1 MNVLLKKAYISVK
14 GPLFLFVKK
23 EVPMMALAY
32 FNGKIVGVDDP
43 VIPIDERGHQFGDG
57 VYEVIRFY
65 QGKPFMMKEHLDRLY
80 MSAKAIKLEIGKEP
94 DELEALILQLVEK
107 SGLAQAD
114 LYIQATRGIAPRNH
128 LFPKCPAS
136 ISMTV
141 KPARELSESMRRE
154 GVKVAVLPDER
165 WQNCYIKSLNL
176 LPNILAKQEAFEQG
190 CFEAVLV
197 RDGRITEGSSTNVF
211 IVKDGKIQTTPLS
224 NRILAGITR
233 LAVKEAAEELR
244 VPFVE
249 KDFTPEELY
258 QADEV
263 FLTSTTSEVLAVTVA
278 DGREIGNGRP
288 GSITGR
294 LHECFQQKT
303 K

>member
-1 MNVLLKKAYISVK
+1 
-14 GPLFLFVKK
+14 
-23 EVPMMALAY
+23 MALAY

-80 MSAKAIKLEIGKEP
+80 MSAKAIKLEIGKEQ
-94 DELEALILQLVEK
+94 DELGALMRQLVEK
-107 SGLAQAD
+107 SGLANAD
-114 LYIQATRGIAPRNH
+114 LYMQATRGIAPRNH

-141 KPARELSESMRRE
+141 KPARELSEDVRKD
-154 GVKVAVLPDER
+154 GVKVALLPDER

-197 RDGRITEGSSTNVF
+197 RDGWITEGSSTNVF
-211 IVKDGKIQTTPLS
+211 IIKDGKVQTTPLS
-224 NRILAGITR
+224 NHILAGITR

-249 KDFTPEELY
+249 KAFTPEELY
-258 QADEV
+258 RADEA

-288 GSITGR
+288 GPVTVR
-294 LHECFQQKT
+294 LHERFQQKT